1 MTHYII
7 HVNYYIICIYKKK
20 FFGSKIEKK
29 PQINC
34 FFQDR
39 QARQCSIA
47 GFFKYVEFIQATEKF
62 ESMFS

>member
-34 FFQDR
+34 FF
-39 QARQCSIA
+39 
-47 GFFKYVEFIQATEKF
+47 KYVEFIQATEKF
-62 ESMFS
+62 DIVECYLKKKKI